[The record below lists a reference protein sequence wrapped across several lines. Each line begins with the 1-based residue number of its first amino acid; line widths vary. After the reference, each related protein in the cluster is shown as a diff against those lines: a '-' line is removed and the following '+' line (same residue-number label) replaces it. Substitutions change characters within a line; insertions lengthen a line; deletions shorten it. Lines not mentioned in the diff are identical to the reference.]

1 MATLPKL
8 SEKFQKMNDN
18 FKTWE
23 EAVLWLRSQ
32 ETHQELVKSA
42 FYDDPLIDA
51 VKRYADSCEWRAVE
65 GLLPDTKGCAL
76 DVGAGRGI
84 SSYALIKSGWQVTA
98 LEPDPS
104 HLVGAGAIR
113 SLNDL
118 EDLNIKI
125 VETWGETLPFEDSS
139 FDLVFCRAVLH
150 HANDL
155 KAFCMEVNRVL
166 KPEGVF
172 LAIREHVISR
182 KEDLPSFLE
191 SHPLHHLYG
200 GEHAYLLHE
209 YQKAMSQGELKLCK
223 TINPLA
229 SDINTFPQSLDEIK
243 KHLAAKLYLPAC
255 MIPQWLLRLKGAMSH
270 TPGRLYSFMA
280 VKV

>member
-1 MATLPKL
+1 
-8 SEKFQKMNDN
+8 MNSDKRN
-18 FKTWE
+18 LTWE
-23 EAVLWLRSQ
+23 EAVLWLRNQ
-32 ETHQELVKSA
+32 NTQQELVKAA
-42 FYDDPLIDA
+42 FYDDPLIDS
-51 VKRYADSCEWRAVE
+51 VKRYADSCEWLAVE
-65 GLLPDTKGCAL
+65 ELLPDTKGFAL

-84 SSYALIKSGWQVTA
+84 SSYALVKSGWQVTA
-98 LEPDPS
+98 LEPDSS

-118 EDLNIKI
+118 EDLNIKV
-125 VETWGETLPFEDSS
+125 VETWGETLPFEDGS

-150 HANDL
+150 HAKDL

-166 KPEGVF
+166 KHGGVF

-191 SHPLHHLYG
+191 LHPLHRLYG

-209 YQKAMSQGELKLCK
+209 YQEAMSQRELKLCK

-229 SDINTFPQSLDEIK
+229 SDINTFPQSLDEMK
-243 KHLAAKLYLPAC
+243 KHFAAKLNLPTC
-255 MIPQWLLRLKGAMSH
+255 MIPQWLLRLKGALSH
-270 TPGRLYSFMA
+270 APGRLYSFMA